1 MSHEFQL
8 ATAET
13 WPNPWP
19 MYRALRD
26 HDPVHHVV
34 PPQRPEY
41 DYYVLSRHADVWSA
55 ARDHQ
60 TFSSAQGLTVNYGEL
75 EMIGLHDTPPMVMQ
89 DPPVHTEFRKLVSR
103 GFTPRQ
109 VETVEPTVRKFVVER
124 LEKLRANGG
133 GDIVTELFKP
143 LPSMVVAHYLG
154 VPEEDWTQ
162 FDGWT
167 QAIVAA
173 NAVDGATTGALDAV
187 GSMMAYFTG
196 LIERRRTEPADDA
209 ISHLVAAGVGADGD
223 TAGTLS
229 ILAFTFTMV
238 TGGNDTVT
246 GMLGGS
252 MPLLHRRPDQRRLLL
267 DDPEGIP
274 DAVEE
279 LLRLT
284 SPVQG
289 LARTTTRNVTIGDT
303 TIPAGRRVL
312 LLYGSANR
320 DERQYGPDAAELDV
334 TRCPRNILTFSH
346 GAHHCLG
353 AAAARM
359 QCRVALTE
367 LLARCPDFWLSAR
380 RTELAADRI
389 LDAAERLFTQRDPA
403 SIGMNEIA
411 KAAGCSR
418 ATLYRYFDSREALR
432 TAYVHRETRRLGREI
447 MVKIADVVEP
457 AERLLVSITTTLRM
471 VRDNPALAAWFTTT
485 RPPIGGEMAGRSE
498 VIAAL
503 AAAFLNSLGPD
514 DPTTVE
520 RRARWVVRMLTSL
533 LMFPG
538 RDEADERAMIA
549 EFVVPIVT
557 PASAAARKAGHPG
570 PE

>member
-1 MSHEFQL
+1 MTAVVSHDAPPVFQL

-13 WPNPWP
+13 WRNPWP

-34 PPQRPEY
+34 PPGRPDH
-41 DYYVLSRHADVWSA
+41 DYYVLSRHADVWAA

-75 EMIGLHDTPPMVMQ
+75 EMIGLQDNPPMVMQ

-109 VETVEPTVRKFVVER
+109 VEAVEPKVREFVVER
-124 LEKLRANGG
+124 TEKLRAAGG
-133 GDIVTELFKP
+133 GDIVSELFKP

-154 VPEEDWTQ
+154 VPDDDRAQ

-173 NAVDGATTGALDAV
+173 NTAEGGIAGALGTVGDAV
-187 GSMMAYFTG
+187 GSLMAYFTR
-196 LIERRRTEPADDA
+196 LIEQRRTEPEDDT

-223 TAGTLS
+223 IAGTLS

-252 MPLLHRRPDQRRLLL
+252 MPLLHERPDQRQLLA
-267 DDPEGIP
+267 DNPDRIP
-274 DAVEE
+274 DAIEE

-289 LARTTTRNVTIGDT
+289 LARTVTDDVTIGDT

-320 DERQYGPDAAELDV
+320 DERQYGPDAGELDV

-359 QCRVALTE
+359 QSRVALTE
-367 LLARCPDFWLSAR
+367 LLARCPDFAIDKSAIVWSGGSYVRRPLSVPF
-380 RTELAADRI
+380 E
-389 LDAAERLFTQRDPA
+389 
-403 SIGMNEIA
+403 
-411 KAAGCSR
+411 
-418 ATLYRYFDSREALR
+418 
-432 TAYVHRETRRLGREI
+432 
-447 MVKIADVVEP
+447 VK
-457 AERLLVSITTTLRM
+457 S
-471 VRDNPALAAWFTTT
+471 
-485 RPPIGGEMAGRSE
+485 
-498 VIAAL
+498 
-503 AAAFLNSLGPD
+503 
-514 DPTTVE
+514 
-520 RRARWVVRMLTSL
+520 
-533 LMFPG
+533 
-538 RDEADERAMIA
+538 
-549 EFVVPIVT
+549 
-557 PASAAARKAGHPG
+557 
-570 PE
+570 

>member
-173 NAVDGATTGALDAV
+173 NAVDGATTGAL
-187 GSMMAYFTG
+187 
-196 LIERRRTEPADDA
+196 
-209 ISHLVAAGVGADGD
+209 
-223 TAGTLS
+223 S

-289 LARTTTRNVTIGDT
+289 LARTTTRDVTIGDT

-367 LLARCPDFWLSAR
+367 LLARCPDFEVAESRIVWSGGSYVRRPLSVPFR
-380 RTELAADRI
+380 
-389 LDAAERLFTQRDPA
+389 
-403 SIGMNEIA
+403 
-411 KAAGCSR
+411 
-418 ATLYRYFDSREALR
+418 
-432 TAYVHRETRRLGREI
+432 V
-447 MVKIADVVEP
+447 
-457 AERLLVSITTTLRM
+457 
-471 VRDNPALAAWFTTT
+471 
-485 RPPIGGEMAGRSE
+485 
-498 VIAAL
+498 
-503 AAAFLNSLGPD
+503 
-514 DPTTVE
+514 
-520 RRARWVVRMLTSL
+520 TS
-533 LMFPG
+533 
-538 RDEADERAMIA
+538 
-549 EFVVPIVT
+549 
-557 PASAAARKAGHPG
+557 
-570 PE
+570 